1 MKDNSGHERFM
12 YIVKNQKIVVV
23 YKLSLEALNTAFKHN
38 WTKFGNDLCMYLV
51 DKVILHT

>member
-38 WTKFGNDLCMYLV
+38 
-51 DKVILHT
+51 